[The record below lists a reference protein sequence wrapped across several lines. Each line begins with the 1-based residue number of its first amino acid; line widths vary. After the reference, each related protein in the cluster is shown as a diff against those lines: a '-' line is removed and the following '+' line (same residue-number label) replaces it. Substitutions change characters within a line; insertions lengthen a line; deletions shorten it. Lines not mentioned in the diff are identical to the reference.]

1 MYSAPYISK
10 ENFQKYY
17 DEKADMW
24 LNSTLDNFKDW
35 RRSKQKRK
43 SIAHKINKDMRK
55 ILTVKELITLL
66 LEHNMDANVYV
77 NVDGIPTGLTL
88 PNICWDGHVEGCTK
102 KEATM
107 VTLDIQEEEK

>member
-1 MYSAPYISK
+1 MDIFVIISLIYLTYKK
-10 ENFQKYY
+10 EVNG
-17 DEKADMW
+17 D
-24 LNSTLDNFKDW
+24 LNNFKDW
-35 RRSKQKRK
+35 RRSKRKRK

-77 NVDGIPTGLTL
+77 NADGVPTGLTL
-88 PNICWDGHVEGCTK
+88 PNICWDGHVEGCAK

-107 VTLDIQEEEK
+107 VILDIQGEEK

>member
-1 MYSAPYISK
+1 
-10 ENFQKYY
+10 
-17 DEKADMW
+17 MW

-35 RRSKQKRK
+35 RRSKRKRK

-77 NVDGIPTGLTL
+77 NADGIPTGPTL
-88 PNICWDGHVEGCTK
+88 PNICWDGHVQGCAK

-107 VTLDIQEEEK
+107 VILDIQGEEK

>member
-1 MYSAPYISK
+1 MNG
-10 ENFQKYY
+10 NF
-17 DEKADMW
+17 
-24 LNSTLDNFKDW
+24 NNFKDW
-35 RRSKQKRK
+35 RLVKRKRK

-77 NVDGIPTGLTL
+77 NADGIPTGLTL
-88 PNICWDGHVEGCTK
+88 PNICWDGHVEGCAK

-107 VTLDIQEEEK
+107 VILDIRGEEK